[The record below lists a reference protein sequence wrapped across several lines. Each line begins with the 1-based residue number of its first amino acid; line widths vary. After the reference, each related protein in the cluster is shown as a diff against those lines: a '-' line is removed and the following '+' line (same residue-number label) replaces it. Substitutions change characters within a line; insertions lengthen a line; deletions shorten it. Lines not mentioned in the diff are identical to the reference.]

1 MFIDET
7 WTKTNMAPLRGWC
20 ARGERLKAKA
30 PFGRWKTMTFVAALR
45 CDRIEAPCLFDGPIN
60 GESFL
65 AYVQTFLVPT
75 LRPGDVVVMDNLGS
89 HRVKQVRRA
98 IRQAGAK
105 LLRQRADTVRLVYR
119 HFPIA
124 NVHPYAESAAE
135 ATEAAAVRGRF
146 WDLHDWLYEHQDQLD
161 PVHLSLGVE
170 QLGLPP
176 DEVGAEVGRHAHA
189 DRVRQDFVGGI
200 RSGVDGTPT
209 LFVNEVRH
217 DGGYDLADLL
227 AAVDAAAD
235 A

>member
-1 MFIDET
+1 MT
-7 WTKTNMAPLRGWC
+7 TPLQVTTARLQLPVTATDH
-20 ARGERLKAKA
+20 ARGPADA
-30 PFGRWKTMTFVAALR
+30 PVTLVEYGDFQCRFCGAAYT
-45 CDRIEAPCLFDGPIN
+45 N
-60 GESFL
+60 L
-65 AYVQTFLVPT
+65 AEV
-75 LRPGDVVVMDNLGS
+75 
-89 HRVKQVRRA
+89 
-98 IRQAGAK
+98 
-105 LLRQRADTVRLVYR
+105 LRQRVDTVRLVYR

-135 ATEAAAVRGRF
+135 TAEAAGRRGRF
-146 WDLHDWLYEHQDQLD
+146 WEMHDWLYEHQDQLD

-176 DEVGAEVGRHAHA
+176 DEVGAEVARQAHA

-227 AAVDAAAD
+227 AAVDAAAN